1 MLTHTIKKQA
11 AKAVA
16 LSLLAASCLWASCG
30 NEEKADVD
38 FSEFE
43 VSMSAPLDK
52 APDAPAC
59 KIDMTVAYASADD
72 SVGIKINKQIAAMLF
87 DMQGL
92 SLRQAADSFASS
104 YTHDYVDYLTPF
116 YKVDV
121 SESWV
126 DAERE
131 KGPTKA
137 RYKRTTV
144 IHEDLVK
151 ELIAFAEKYGRSESD
166 LLFASFTK
174 GKSSQPYVK
183 NIFQNYFYDALEAMG
198 ISKEIRMS
206 RHIDFQSLRHFHDS
220 ESKASAERLEPYKAE
235 IRAAIG
241 HKSKTVDELIY
252 THDTPTSLVTL
263 GVMSKHILDTK

>member
-1 MLTHTIKKQA
+1 MLTYTIKKQA

-116 YKVDV
+116 YKVDRSDPSKRPWYEYWYKLGTEV
-121 SESWV
+121 RHEKAGTVAYIATREYFEGGAHSIKTQTVTNFDCSTGNAIRLADV
-126 DAERE
+126 FVPGYERQL
-131 KGPTKA
+131 T
-137 RYKRTTV
+137 
-144 IHEDLVK
+144 
-151 ELIAFAEKYGRSESD
+151 D
-166 LLFASFTK
+166 LLLQALK
-174 GKSSQPYVK
+174 EKAGAAD
-183 NIFQNYFYDALEAMG
+183 IDALRDKGYLCSSDMYVSTNFILGNDA
-198 ISKEIRMS
+198 ITFVYNIYEIAPYETGTTELTIGYDD
-206 RHIDFQSLRHFHDS
+206 IDNLL
-220 ESKASAERLEPYKAE
+220 KK
-235 IRAAIG
+235 
-241 HKSKTVDELIY
+241 
-252 THDTPTSLVTL
+252 
-263 GVMSKHILDTK
+263 

>member
-1 MLTHTIKKQA
+1 MLTYTIKKQA

-52 APDAPAC
+52 APYAPAC

-116 YKVDV
+116 YKVDRSDPSKRPWYEYWYKLGTEV
-121 SESWV
+121 RHEKAGTV
-126 DAERE
+126 AYIATRE
-131 KGPTKA
+131 YFEGGSPQHQDPDCDQFRLFYRQRNKA
-137 RYKRTTV
+137 GRRLRT
-144 IHEDLVK
+144 
-151 ELIAFAEKYGRSESD
+151 
-166 LLFASFTK
+166 
-174 GKSSQPYVK
+174 
-183 NIFQNYFYDALEAMG
+183 G
-198 ISKEIRMS
+198 I
-206 RHIDFQSLRHFHDS
+206 
-220 ESKASAERLEPYKAE
+220 
-235 IRAAIG
+235 
-241 HKSKTVDELIY
+241 
-252 THDTPTSLVTL
+252 
-263 GVMSKHILDTK
+263 